1 MYAAIM
7 HRLRPHQRSS
17 STSLIEPSA
26 HGRDDDAPRIVR
38 PRHTWR
44 SPSAGVI
51 GDHYHRFKRVINCG
65 NRERCSICKMVPV
78 GACLRSDQDVS
89 KFLYPTNLDHI
100 LSNKS
105 NCPFCELLLACLSK
119 PENDLFASSHVSD
132 HLKDSSKL
140 GGFET
145 STAGLNGIASVPSW
159 SNARMSPGH
168 SEVLEIL
175 ERPQPLSNRRRICS
189 CLPRTVISMRAALS
203 MA

>member
-1 MYAAIM
+1 M

-51 GDHYHRFKRVINCG
+51 GDHYQRFKRVINCG
-65 NRERCSICKMVPV
+65 DRERCSICKMVPV
-78 GACLRSDQDVS
+78 GACLRSDQNVS
-89 KFLYPTNLDHI
+89 KFLYLTNLDHV

-105 NCPFCELLLACLSK
+105 NCLFCELLLACLPK

-145 STAGLNGIASVPSW
+145 SNSW
-159 SNARMSPGH
+159 
-168 SEVLEIL
+168 LEWYRECSFL